1 MQTITSIDFA
11 ETARVLISS
20 SIDCTI
26 RVWTPDGKYIG
37 TFGQEETWNLYDPM
51 TYKHPTVPYDIL
63 IDEQS
68 MPPHPILNVAESFQ
82 KIVEKEVIVEKPEAE
97 IEVYRFFYLFTCLII
112 LYGILFLISA
122 GFKSST

>member
-1 MQTITSIDFA
+1 VVKRWRAHVQTITSIDFA

-26 RVWTPDGKYIG
+26 RVWTPEGKYIG

-97 IEVYRFFYLFTCLII
+97 IEVYKFF
-112 LYGILFLISA
+112 ISLRV
-122 GFKSST
+122 